1 MHRLLIV
8 PALALAL
15 TACEREKNASPPVA
29 AATTPPAPAVDA
41 VPSGE
46 LQDVVETQPGY
57 IVGITF
63 PKSAARYPGL
73 AADIK
78 AYADAARTELVKAAS
93 GRGNDGSAA
102 DMYDL
107 SLTFTDVMETPDVV
121 AVAADGS
128 SYTGGAH
135 GNPLLERFVWLP
147 RQNQRLTA
155 ERLVPDPGN
164 WKPISDLV
172 REQLHTAL
180 SQRLDADEL
189 PPEERAG
196 IARSA
201 GRMIDEG
208 TEPSPGNFRQF
219 EPVPGPGGKVAGL
232 KFVFAPYQVGPY
244 SDGVQSVQL
253 PAAALLPYIAPEY
266 RGLFAA
272 D

>member
-8 PALALAL
+8 SMLAVAL
-15 TACEREKNASPPVA
+15 TACEREKSVA
-29 AATTPPAPAVDA
+29 TPAATTPQPAA
-41 VPSGE
+41 VPAAPPPGG
-46 LQDVVETQPGY
+46 LVDVVESQPGY

-78 AYADAARTELVKAAS
+78 AYADAARAELVNAANA
-93 GRGNDGSAA
+93 RGADGSAA
-102 DMYDL
+102 EMYDL
-107 SLTFTDVMETPDVV
+107 SLTFTDVMETPALV

-135 GNPLLERFVWLP
+135 GSPLLERFVWLP
-147 RQNQRLTA
+147 QQDRRLTA
-155 ERLVPDPGN
+155 EMLVPDARN

-196 IARSA
+196 LARSA

-208 TEPSPGNFRQF
+208 TEPKADSFRQF
-219 EPVPGPGGKVAGL
+219 EPVPGPGGKLVGL

-272 D
+272 Q